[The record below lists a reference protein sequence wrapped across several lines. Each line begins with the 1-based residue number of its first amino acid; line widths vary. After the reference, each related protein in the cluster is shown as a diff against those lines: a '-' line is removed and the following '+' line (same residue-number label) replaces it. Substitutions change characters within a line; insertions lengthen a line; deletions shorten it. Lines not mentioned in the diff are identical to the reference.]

1 MPNRNDYISDSVRK
15 LVTQRAENRCEYC
28 LIHEDDTYIGCE
40 IDHIISIKHNG
51 SNQDSNLAFAC
62 LPCNRFKGSDIASL
76 TDLGEL
82 TPFFNPRKDIWS
94 EHFQWSDDDLEMIGI
109 SPIGRATVHLLKVN
123 RIGNINLRRLLKMV
137 RLHPPT

>member
-1 MPNRNDYISDSVRK
+1 MPSRNDYISDNIRK

-40 IDHIISIKHNG
+40 IDHIVSIKHNG
-51 SNQDSNLAFAC
+51 SNHDSNLAFAC

-94 EHFQWSDDDLEMIGI
+94 EHFLIMGNVIIGI
-109 SPIGRATVHLLKVN
+109 THIGKVTVQILKFNEEQRVEE
-123 RIGNINLRRLLKMV
+123 RQSLQEMGLF
-137 RLHPPT
+137 PF

>member
-1 MPNRNDYISDSVRK
+1 MPSRNDYISDNIRK

-51 SNQDSNLAFAC
+51 SNQDSNLALAC

-76 TDLGEL
+76 TDLGGL
-82 TPFFNPRKDIWS
+82 TPFFNPRKGIWS
-94 EHFQWSDDDLEMIGI
+94 EHFLIMGCLIIGI
-109 SPIGRATVHLLKVN
+109 TDIGKVTAQILKFNEEQRVEE
-123 RIGNINLRRLLKMV
+123 RQSLQEMGLF
-137 RLHPPT
+137 PF